1 MMTIVEYLKLVTD
14 QNDWHGKGVDFIKT
28 VEKVTKRK
36 GVKSVSVEHD
46 GMVVLNF
53 NEQSHNWSG
62 IKRMSMPVGAF
73 INLYGNDKDN

>member
-28 VEKVTKRK
+28 VEKVTKRT
-36 GVKSVSVEHD
+36 GVKSVSVEH

-53 NEQSHNWSG
+53 NEQHPYWPG
-62 IKRMSMPVGAF
+62 IKKMTMPVGAF
-73 INLYGNDKDN
+73 ISIYGKDN